1 MAQGSVH
8 ASPAGV
14 GVNFKIESV
23 LLSGGISR
31 LEVLATGGHR
41 LAGAGMRAVLA
52 TLNTYYGSTLSA
64 AQVDTIV
71 ANAGHLLTRLNGVR
85 VSANVFA
92 ADLTGGAN
100 LVGALTTNLQAA
112 GAVVVG

>member
-31 LEVLATGGHR
+31 LEVLATGGHK

-52 TLNTYYGSTLSA
+52 TLNTYYGTTLTA
-64 AQVDTIV
+64 AQVDAIV
-71 ANAGHLLTRLNGVR
+71 ANAGHLLTRLNAYR
-85 VSANVFA
+85 VSCNVQA
-92 ADLTGGAN
+92 VDLTANAN
-100 LVGALTTNLQAA
+100 LVGQLATNLQAA
-112 GAVVVG
+112 GSVVVG